1 SKWKSNPY
9 GRTKNAVII
18 IKFEFCKKSEVDN
31 VEVIYK
37 KWHNNYDLVLGRKY
51 KASFYKKG
59 WLLVEIGYEQR
70 ALLREE
76 CFEKVE

>member
-1 SKWKSNPY
+1 M
-9 GRTKNAVII
+9 
-18 IKFEFCKKSEVDN
+18 
-31 VEVIYK
+31 EVIYK
-37 KWHNNYDLVLGRKY
+37 KWHNNYDLVLGKKY